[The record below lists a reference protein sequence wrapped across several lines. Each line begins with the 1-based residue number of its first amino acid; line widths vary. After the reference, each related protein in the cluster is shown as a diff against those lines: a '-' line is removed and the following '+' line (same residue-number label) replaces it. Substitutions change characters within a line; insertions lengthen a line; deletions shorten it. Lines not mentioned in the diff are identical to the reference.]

1 MKSENEI
8 VKAPSRQID
17 YLKKIR
23 KKTAR
28 NVAAA
33 ILATILVIGGGIGL
47 RQYVFGKAADP
58 QYLNTYVSQRDDRIT
73 IGGQDTHEGEGI
85 GRMRWRREGNTLYA
99 TVYETKNGKADF
111 QYQIDQKDVDQI
123 WVDGR
128 IERDQGT
135 AIQKSIARLYDMRTE
150 SGQNAEEVG
159 RLVTYASSIK
169 QCTSSFDRGTLTISL
184 ESSAVQENLES
195 LSIRL
200 LALVQ
205 NADKIVWTNGEKEIV
220 SYNEKDF
227 PSIKEAYAHPRILQ
241 EALTERQD
249 WFQNADKIVWT
260 NGEKE
265 IVSYNE
271 KDFPSIKEAYA
282 HPRILQEALTE
293 RQDWFNTS
301 VHMLNVIYDRLSDAS
316 FAKITLYKDGKRAYE
331 CGSPHVTMS
340 SMQVPLPAGTYEAQ
354 IEAGTEKGSLLSA
367 MIPIRWD
374 EEGKTVQ
381 LEVKPG
387 KDTLDVEV
395 KYV

>member
-1 MKSENEI
+1 MNEKLPHEVVHDLLPSYIDGLTHETTSRMIEDHLEHCDTCRQTYENMKSENEI

-123 WVDGR
+123 WVNGR

-169 QCTSSFDRGTLTISL
+169 QCTSSFDRGTLTVSL
-184 ESSAVQENLES
+184 ESSAAQENLES

-220 SYNEKDF
+220 SYDE
-227 PSIKEAYAHPRILQ
+227 
-241 EALTERQD
+241 T
-249 WFQNADKIVWT
+249 
-260 NGEKE
+260 
-265 IVSYNE
+265 
-271 KDFPSIKEAYA
+271 DFPSIKEAYA

>member
-1 MKSENEI
+1 MNEKLPHEVVHDLLPSYIDGLTHETTSRMIKDHLEHCDTCRQTYENMKSENEI

-28 NVAAA
+28 NVAGA

-123 WVDGR
+123 WVNGR

-249 WFQNADKIVWT
+249 WF
-260 NGEKE
+260 
-265 IVSYNE
+265 
-271 KDFPSIKEAYA
+271 
-282 HPRILQEALTE
+282 
-293 RQDWFNTS
+293 NTS

-316 FAKITLYKDGKRAYE
+316 FAKITLYKDGQKVYE

>member
-150 SGQNAEEVG
+150 SGQNAEGVG

-249 WFQNADKIVWT
+249 WF
-260 NGEKE
+260 
-265 IVSYNE
+265 
-271 KDFPSIKEAYA
+271 
-282 HPRILQEALTE
+282 
-293 RQDWFNTS
+293 NTS
-301 VHMLNVIYDRLSDAS
+301 VHILNVIYDRLSDAS

>member
-1 MKSENEI
+1 MNEKLPHEVVHDLLPSYIDGLTHETTSRMIEDHLEHCDTCQQTYENMKSENEI

-123 WVDGR
+123 WVNGR

-159 RLVTYASSIK
+159 HLVTYASSIK

-227 PSIKEAYAHPRILQ
+227 S
-241 EALTERQD
+241 
-249 WFQNADKIVWT
+249 
-260 NGEKE
+260 
-265 IVSYNE
+265 
-271 KDFPSIKEAYA
+271 SIKEAYA

-316 FAKITLYKDGKRAYE
+316 FAKITLYKDGQKVYE

>member
-1 MKSENEI
+1 MNEKLPHEVVHDLLPSYIDGLTHETTSRMIEDHLEHCDTCQQTYENMKSENEI

-123 WVDGR
+123 WVNGR

-227 PSIKEAYAHPRILQ
+227 S
-241 EALTERQD
+241 
-249 WFQNADKIVWT
+249 
-260 NGEKE
+260 
-265 IVSYNE
+265 
-271 KDFPSIKEAYA
+271 SIKEAYA

-316 FAKITLYKDGKRAYE
+316 FAKITLYKDGQKVYE

>member
-1 MKSENEI
+1 MNEKLPHEVVHDLLPSYIDGLTHETTSRMIKDHLEHCDTCRQTYENMKSENEI

-58 QYLNTYVSQRDDRIT
+58 QYLNTYVSQREDRIT
-73 IGGQDTHEGEGI
+73 IGGQDTHEGVGI
-85 GRMRWRREGNTLYA
+85 GRMRWRRKGNTLYA
-99 TVYETKNGKADF
+99 TVYETINGKADF
-111 QYQIDQKDVDQI
+111 QYRIDQKDVDQI
-123 WVDGR
+123 WVNGR

-184 ESSAVQENLES
+184 ESSAMQENLES

-220 SYNEKDF
+220 SYDE
-227 PSIKEAYAHPRILQ
+227 
-241 EALTERQD
+241 T
-249 WFQNADKIVWT
+249 
-260 NGEKE
+260 
-265 IVSYNE
+265 
-271 KDFPSIKEAYA
+271 DFPSIKEAYA

-316 FAKITLYKDGKRAYE
+316 FAKITLYKDGQKVYE

-340 SMQVPLPAGTYEAQ
+340 SMQVPLPAGSYEAQ

>member
-111 QYQIDQKDVDQI
+111 QYQIDQKDVEQI
-123 WVDGR
+123 WVNGR

-184 ESSAVQENLES
+184 ESSAMQENLES

-220 SYNEKDF
+220 SYDE
-227 PSIKEAYAHPRILQ
+227 
-241 EALTERQD
+241 T
-249 WFQNADKIVWT
+249 
-260 NGEKE
+260 
-265 IVSYNE
+265 
-271 KDFPSIKEAYA
+271 DFPSIKEAYA

-316 FAKITLYKDGKRAYE
+316 FAKITLYKDGQKVYE

-340 SMQVPLPAGTYEAQ
+340 SMQVPLPAGSYEAQ